1 MGSFSLIVRL
11 PFAALARSVGGDDLL
26 VYQLGTIP
34 CLMAAGLLGLALA
47 RRMRRRGQPLAACA
61 AAAALCL
68 VNPLTWEAIRLG
80 HPEELLGGALCVGA
94 VLAALRGRTLPAA
107 VLLGLAL
114 ATKQWAVIAVLPVLA
129 AAPARRV
136 SLFAVATGIALLLTV
151 PLVLGNPA
159 SFSGATEQAAW
170 AGERV
175 HPFNAVWPLAPPEDR
190 VISVGDGQSLVTV
203 RVLPRWLAGLMHPLI
218 VLLAVPLTV
227 LWWRSGRRTP
237 DDVLA
242 LLALLFLLRCL
253 LDPVNNAYYHVP
265 FLLSLVAWEG
275 LTRRGPPV
283 VSLLSAAAIYYTIY
297 KAGWIDDIAAR
308 NALYL
313 LATLPV
319 GVWLAVRLYA
329 PSPALRRRAWPAPVH
344 RAPRRGLGARRAGN
358 TPGHAGCASPRCDVA
373 RERGRGRAR
382 LARRC
387 DRHDAGE
394 ARSRPLPVRRDDG
407 RLEGTFVLR
416 DAIAA
421 ADEGRGRR
429 RPWPRSR
436 ATTQRSRPTTSWR
449 QASRSVQSHGVNR
462 LPVTEAERS
471 SGW

>member
-1 MGSFSLIVRL
+1 MNSMLDGDVTTALAQQPLMGSFSLFVRL
-11 PFAALARSVGGDDLL
+11 PFAALARAAGGDDQL

-34 CLMAAGLLGLALA
+34 CLIAVGLLGVALA
-47 RRMRRRGQPLAACA
+47 GRMRRRGQPAAACV

-94 VLAALRGRTLPAA
+94 VLAALRARILPAA

-129 AAPARRV
+129 AAPTGRV
-136 SLFAVATGIALLLTV
+136 RLFAVASGLALCLTM
-151 PLVLGNPA
+151 PLVLGNPE
-159 SFSGATEQAAW
+159 SFSGAAEQAAW

-218 VLLAVPLTV
+218 VLLAVPLTL
-227 LWWRSGRRTP
+227 LWWTSRRRTP

-283 VSLLSAAAIYYTIY
+283 VSLLSGAAIYYTIY
-297 KAGWIDDIAAR
+297 KAGWTDDVAAR

-313 LATLPV
+313 LSTLPV

-329 PSPALRRRAWPAPVH
+329 PSAVLHRRAWPAPM
-344 RAPRRGLGARRAGN
+344 
-358 TPGHAGCASPRCDVA
+358 
-373 RERGRGRAR
+373 
-382 LARRC
+382 
-387 DRHDAGE
+387 
-394 ARSRPLPVRRDDG
+394 
-407 RLEGTFVLR
+407 
-416 DAIAA
+416 
-421 ADEGRGRR
+421 R
-429 RPWPRSR
+429 RPHT
-436 ATTQRSRPTTSWR
+436 A
-449 QASRSVQSHGVNR
+449 G
-462 LPVTEAERS
+462 
-471 SGW
+471 